1 MPVIFIS
8 YRREDSSGHA
18 GRLFDRLREHF
29 GRESVFLDV
38 VGIEAGVD
46 FVDTLDK
53 VLGSC
58 DVLLAVIGREW
69 LSCCDKQ
76 GRRRLDE
83 PNDFIRAEISAAL
96 KRDVRVVPIL
106 VQGAEMPPTDALP
119 EELKRLTRRQ
129 AVELRDSRWDD
140 DVEALI
146 AALETKAKTAPAS
159 LPAPAPP
166 PPVHTEFARVE
177 TAGPRPGRPTLLWG
191 IGSLVAV
198 LLVVGAI
205 RFFPRSEARQALPPA
220 GPSQESGKAVDPVQ
234 SPEPVPPPEA
244 KPSRPTQERKIKV
257 PNLVGLDVERA
268 KETLN
273 GLGLFI
279 SRSEHP
285 SPKPQGTVLS
295 QNPLAGARVAKGTRV
310 HLLCAVPIKD
320 DMAAMAGEYDLPEN
334 PKAPLPVG
342 GAVSPPERISSVS
355 IQYPEKARKAR
366 ITGTVI
372 IRAIIDE
379 QGNVASTEVLKGLPL
394 GLDRAAEESVRQWKF
409 TPAMQN
415 GKPVKVYY
423 TLTVECRLK

>member
-8 YRREDSSGHA
+8 YRREDSAGHA

-29 GRESVFLDV
+29 GKESVFLDV

-46 FVDTLDK
+46 FVDTLDR

-58 DVLLAVIGREW
+58 DVLLAVIGRDW

-106 VQGAEMPPTDALP
+106 VQGAEMPPTDDLP
-119 EELKRLTRRQ
+119 EELARLTRRQ

-166 PPVHTEFARVE
+166 PPVHTEFAGVE
-177 TAGPRPGRPTLLWG
+177 AAGPRPRRPALFWG
-191 IGSLVAV
+191 IGALVAV
-198 LLVVGAI
+198 LLAVGAI
-205 RFFPRSEARQALPPA
+205 RFFSRSENAVPQTDPL
-220 GPSQESGKAVDPVQ
+220 QEPGQSVDPVQ

-244 KPSRPTQERKIKV
+244 KPSRPAPERKIKL
-257 PNLVGLDVERA
+257 PDLVGLDVERA
-268 KETLN
+268 KKTLDD
-273 GLGLFI
+273 LGLYI

-285 SPKPQGTVLS
+285 SPKPEGTVLS

-342 GAVSPPERISSVS
+342 GSVSRPERISSVS

-423 TLTVECRLK
+423 VVTVECRLK